1 MEKRFFQLS
10 ELRASKSGSKKVSGY
25 AARYNVLSHMLPGG
39 FKERIAKRAF
49 DKVLAGNPDVVCTF
63 NHDNNQVMGRTSSG
77 TLQLRGDDDGL
88 GFTCDLPNTSAARD
102 LHELVTRGDIK
113 ECSFAFMLG
122 DEDQDWNEEDDLEN
136 ERGSSV
142 GRAARVIVRT
152 IKNFS
157 KLVDVSLVT
166 SPAYPGTQVDARNI
180 VTAEVR
186 SRVAALT
193 AEDRVI
199 GGMTLKDRLEC
210 AAWLKREDARD
221 AARDV
226 RNRRTRMLAL
236 IDQV

>member
-25 AARYNVLSHMLPGG
+25 AARYNVLSHMLPGE

-49 DKVLAGNPDVVCTF
+49 DKVLAGNPDTVCTF

-77 TLQLRGDDDGL
+77 TLQLRGDDYGL

-102 LHELVTRGDIK
+102 LHELVTRGDVK

-221 AARDV
+221 AARDI
-226 RNRRTRMLAL
+226 RNRRNRMLAL